1 MKNGA
6 KNATAQRM
14 KMMSAF
20 FILFLFVLLDNLE
33 CFALLDN
40 PELFFLFAMQR

>member
-20 FILFLFVLLDNLE
+20 FILFY
-33 CFALLDN
+33 
-40 PELFFLFAMQR
+40 FLFRQNDIRTYFLYMPRYTCGVS

>member
-20 FILFLFVLLDNLE
+20 FIYKIFRFLVASSEIFCTRFRLVLY
-33 CFALLDN
+33 F
-40 PELFFLFAMQR
+40 

>member
-20 FILFLFVLLDNLE
+20 FILFYFFDFLDR
-33 CFALLDN
+33 
-40 PELFFLFAMQR
+40 MT

>member
-14 KMMSAF
+14 KMMSDF
-20 FILFLFVLLDNLE
+20 FILIFFVFLDRMT
-33 CFALLDN
+33 
-40 PELFFLFAMQR
+40 LFSH

>member
-20 FILFLFVLLDNLE
+20 FILFY
-33 CFALLDN
+33 
-40 PELFFLFAMQR
+40 FFDFFRQNDVRTYFLHMSRCTYGVS